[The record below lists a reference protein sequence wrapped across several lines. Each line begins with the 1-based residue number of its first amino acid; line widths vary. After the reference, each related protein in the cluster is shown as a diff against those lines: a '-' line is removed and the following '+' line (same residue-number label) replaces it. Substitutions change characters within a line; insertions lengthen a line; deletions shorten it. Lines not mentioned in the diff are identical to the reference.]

1 MESNK
6 AWKIGAGLAVGFAAV
21 ATGMLLSRS
30 GRKLVREAW
39 QGRQRTR
46 LEDRVLDRLWAD
58 RTLARRN
65 IDVAEVGPGVVEL
78 IGFVRSD
85 EEADRA
91 RHIAET
97 IDGVRTVVNRL
108 NAEDLDAH
116 LDGNRRR
123 YGAGD
128 PALTEKHWYGMEVG
142 IGKRRQSP
150 DTDPD
155 RRDDKIRMVSR
166 DLDVDRASRFTSEDP
181 VEAEIGGT
189 DGGAPER

>member
-181 VEAEIGGT
+181 VEVEIGGT